1 MDENKD
7 GEITQEE
14 FIEVN
19 IILNIQLNIKLNILQ
34 TFSVFYFFTFK
45 AIQFLSMV
53 CFEDI

>member
-34 TFSVFYFFTFK
+34 TFSVFYFFTYK